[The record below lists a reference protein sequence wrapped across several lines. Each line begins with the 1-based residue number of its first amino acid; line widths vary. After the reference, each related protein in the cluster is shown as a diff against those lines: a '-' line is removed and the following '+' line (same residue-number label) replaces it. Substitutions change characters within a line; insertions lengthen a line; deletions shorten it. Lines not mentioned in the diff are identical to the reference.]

1 MKSIKAVLPILTSGC
16 LLSVSPGWAQAP
28 VANETPPL
36 TYQWQTDSAGYS
48 TDAPED
54 VNYFYSDL
62 SPYGQWVD
70 LAGYGWCWQPTV
82 VAGNS
87 QWQPY
92 SDDGHWIYTDA
103 GWFWQSDY
111 PWGWA
116 PFHYGRWLHHD

>member
-1 MKSIKAVLPILTSGC
+1 MIKWTAGRTMKFLKTVVPVLVLAC
-16 LLSVSPGWAQAP
+16 LLSPAQSRAQDS
-28 VANETPPL
+28 VA
-36 TYQWQTDSAGYS
+36 DSTSYS
-48 TDAPED
+48 TDAPDD

-82 VAGNS
+82 VAGNP

-111 PWGWA
+111 PW
-116 PFHYGRWLHHD
+116 